1 MLVVSGGVSGSRNGR
16 QSLKRGLR
24 VSSEMRE
31 LIAAM
36 QAQTKAINNLVESN
50 QQVIA
55 LLTDV
60 VSSMVDEG
68 DGEPVSLNYLDGSP
82 RG

>member
-1 MLVVSGGVSGSRNGR
+1 M
-16 QSLKRGLR
+16 
-24 VSSEMRE
+24 SSEMQE

-60 VSSMVDEG
+60 VGSMIDEG
-68 DGEPVSLNYLDGSP
+68 DGEPLSLTYLDGTP

>member
-1 MLVVSGGVSGSRNGR
+1 M
-16 QSLKRGLR
+16 
-24 VSSEMRE
+24 SSEMQE

-60 VSSMVDEG
+60 VSSIVDES
-68 DGEPVSLNYLDGSP
+68 DGEPISLNYLDGTP